1 MSPSN
6 GAGPNIAAITLLF
19 ELGADPTRS
28 YKPDIWSE
36 THKKLLE
43 SVCREQSS
51 PAAIVQHLDTVS
63 TWSLGESVSS
73 VLRETR

>member
-1 MSPSN
+1 MFFPLLEHAVSPSN

-36 THKKLLE
+36 TH
-43 SVCREQSS
+43 
-51 PAAIVQHLDTVS
+51 
-63 TWSLGESVSS
+63 
-73 VLRETR
+73 